1 MKKSRIIITC
11 AKGVPPF
18 LKEEVLSLGLP
29 VLSETV
35 AGVETEGTMEHAMR
49 LNLFLRT
56 GQRVLLLLREME
68 ARNADE
74 LYRGVL
80 RIGWEDYVSPEEALC
95 VTSAVDNPTIR
106 DSRFA
111 NLKCKDA
118 IVDRVARKAG
128 RRPDSGPERTGAVV
142 DLYWKG
148 DLCLVYLDTSGE
160 PLYRRGYRKIPPHAG
175 DPGRGGGSGHRL
187 EGKGKLRQPHVRQ
200 RHPGR

>member
-1 MKKSRIIITC
+1 MQKSRIIVTC

-35 AGVETEGTMEHAMR
+35 AGVETEGTMEEAVR

-68 ARNADE
+68 ARTADE
-74 LYRGVL
+74 LYSGIS
-80 RIGWEDYVSPEEALC
+80 RIAWEDYVSPEEALC
-95 VTSAVDNPTIR
+95 VTSSVDNPTIR

-118 IVDRVARKAG
+118 IVDRIMRKAG

-160 PLYRRGYRKIPPHAG
+160 PLYR
-175 DPGRGGGSGHRL
+175 L

-200 RHPGR
+200 RNPGR